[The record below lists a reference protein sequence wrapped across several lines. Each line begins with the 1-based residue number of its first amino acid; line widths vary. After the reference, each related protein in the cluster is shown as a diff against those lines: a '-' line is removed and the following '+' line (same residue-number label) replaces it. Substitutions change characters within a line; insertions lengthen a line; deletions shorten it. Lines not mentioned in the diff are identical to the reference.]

1 MFLGHFW
8 SFIDRDFF
16 QKLCHTQ
23 LYMSP
28 YCHAKFQKKTNVPIL
43 RKLTD
48 RQKDGKKDGQKD
60 GQKDGRTL
68 FYRTLLAEARGP
80 SILYLLIL
88 L

>member
-28 YCHAKFQKKTNVPIL
+28 YCHAKFQKKLMFNSEKTYRQTEGWKEGWTEGWTEGRTDPIL
-43 RKLTD
+43 
-48 RQKDGKKDGQKD
+48 
-60 GQKDGRTL
+60 
-68 FYRTLLAEARGP
+68 
-80 SILYLLIL
+80 
-88 L
+88 